1 MSNPAHTT
9 VAAVPTDNPEDI
21 FEASLE
27 GLFDLAPIT
36 HSSAGSVYTYNTPS
50 TRLPPYSI
58 VLSTPDTRAENWS
71 LHASSIWVSSLYISD
86 HIEELTL
93 EDVSSRA
100 SLGRLHILELGA
112 GAGLPGILIA
122 KTYSNFVHVTSSD
135 YPDEHLIRA
144 LKQNVDRNNV
154 QDRCRVVPFA
164 WGSNISGLL
173 PKADHSEDPSQMVQ
187 GFDVII
193 AADTL
198 WNPDFHGLFID
209 TLVSAL
215 ARTADARIHLVAGM
229 HTGRY
234 TIQSF
239 LNAVSMNT
247 GLEIVEV
254 TERAA
259 KGDSKR
265 NWDVKRAEGEDERER
280 RRWVVWIVIRWSK
293 SALLQQPF

>member
-1 MSNPAHTT
+1 MSGSVEA
-9 VAAVPTDNPEDI
+9 VAPTDDPEDI

-36 HSSAGSVYTYNTPS
+36 HSSAGSVYTYHTPS

-86 HIEELTL
+86 HIEELHL
-93 EDVSSRA
+93 EDTSPGTLS
-100 SLGRLHILELGA
+100 GHLHVLELGA

-122 KTYSNFVHVTSSD
+122 KTYPRFARVTSSD
-135 YPDEHLIRA
+135 YPDEDLIST
-144 LKQNVDRNNV
+144 LQQNVGRNNV

-164 WGSNISGLL
+164 WSSNASSLFPKLDGS
-173 PKADHSEDPSQMVQ
+173 DDPSRTVK
-187 GFDVII
+187 GFDVIV

-209 TLVSAL
+209 TLVLAL
-215 ARTADARIHLVAGM
+215 TRTADARIHLVAGM

-239 LNAVSMNT
+239 LNAVSKNT
-247 GLEIVEV
+247 GFEIVEV
-254 TERAA
+254 TERSV
-259 KGDSKR
+259 KGESRRD
-265 NWDVKRAEGEDERER
+265 WDVGRAEGEDERER

-293 SALLQQPF
+293 FTLLKDAS